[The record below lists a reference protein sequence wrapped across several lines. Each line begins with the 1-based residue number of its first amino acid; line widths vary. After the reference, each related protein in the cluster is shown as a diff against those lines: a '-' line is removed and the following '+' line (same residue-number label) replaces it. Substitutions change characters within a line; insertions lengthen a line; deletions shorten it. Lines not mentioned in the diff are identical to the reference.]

1 MTSVFSK
8 PLMNRIKNFEDQIEL
23 LQRAMKI
30 SSDEFQPKKLRDEA
44 ESLKEV
50 NKNSNLY

>member
-30 SSDEFQPKKLRDEA
+30 STDEFEA
-44 ESLKEV
+44 
-50 NKNSNLY
+50 NKNYETKPKV